1 MELMFNQINN
11 YIDRLKRCGFSIS
24 EATRISYDM
33 QKNYGWD
40 GLEDYVKSIEEDTY
54 VDKLQPESCVN
65 A

>member
-24 EATRISYDM
+24 EATRIAYDM

-40 GLEDYVKSIEEDTY
+40 GLEDYVKSVEEDSY
-54 VDKLQPESCVN
+54 VCKL
-65 A
+65 

>member
-24 EATRISYDM
+24 EATRIAYDM

-40 GLEDYVKSIEEDTY
+40 GLEDYVKSVEEDVY
-54 VDKLQPESCVN
+54 VCRV
-65 A
+65 